1 MTVIPPLTAIF
12 RAFDA
17 GGAVL
22 PGALLYTYAAG
33 TVTPLATYRD
43 ANGLVPNT
51 NPVVCDANG
60 EAIVYLTAG
69 VGYKLLLTDSIGNVQ
84 PNYPQDNVLGGIAG
98 TNGTNGSTW
107 RDGSGVPSNALGVDG
122 DYYLNTANGDVYV
135 RSSGVYGIRG
145 NIQGPPGSSRN
156 AIQNGTFYGGLAPW
170 NVYAAAVNGVVPTY
184 GGGRL
189 HGSGAPNLKA
199 TSTIGL
205 ATAVGEVSQG
215 FAIQTPAGTTNLQ
228 FYTAAWLEATP
239 PLAAYSASIAVYFYD
254 AQSDTET
261 LIGTYPYAQSEI
273 TTTYAT
279 AVWTLRT
286 IDVSDKVPTA
296 GTYGIRC
303 ELTAIS
309 DNTGGSEG
317 AHGILCGVDDFL
329 MLVSSAGVTG
339 PAGPAGP
346 VGPMGPSGGGKL
358 QSQVFTTNGT
368 ITVPAGVNFY
378 DVTAI
383 GAGGGGGAGEGLNTG
398 AGGGGGGAGASIRRR
413 VTVTPLSTYA
423 VTIGVGGN
431 GGTVGVAAT
440 DGTATTFGSLVS
452 ANGGIHGLVGG
463 GVTSGIGGLGGA
475 GATGTLVGTGVGQT
489 TAFSAGLASALING
503 SGAALAGGNG
513 GAGGIGG
520 YCEVS
525 TVAQFAGA
533 NGGYAESATGG
544 AGGAYPDGIALHS
557 PRYAGG
563 SGGGGGASAFG
574 NGGAGGKEATSG
586 VSAGATAYGA
596 GGGGGGGGAT
606 PGVGGSGANGYL
618 IVEWIA

>member
-1 MTVIPPLTAIF
+1 MTAIPPLLPIF

-17 GGAVL
+17 NGAVL
-22 PGALLYTYAAG
+22 PGALLYTYGAG
-33 TVTPLATYRD
+33 TVTPLTTYKD
-43 ANGLVPNT
+43 SAGLIPNT

-69 VGYKLLLTDSIGNVQ
+69 VGYKLLLTDSLGTIQ
-84 PNYPQDNVLGGIAG
+84 PNYPQDNILGGLSG
-98 TNGTNGSTW
+98 SNGVNGSTW
-107 RDGSGVPSNALGVDG
+107 RDGSGVPSNTLGVDG

-135 RSSGVYGIRG
+135 RSSGIYGLRG

-170 NVYAAAVNGVVPTY
+170 NVYAAAVNGVAPTF

-189 HGSGAPNLKA
+189 PGSGAPNLKA
-199 TSTIGL
+199 TSTLGL
-205 ATAVGEVSQG
+205 VTAVGEVSQG
-215 FAIQTPAGTTNLQ
+215 FAIQLPTGTTNLQ
-228 FYTAAWLEATP
+228 FYTAAWLEATA

-261 LIGTYPYAQSEI
+261 LIGTYPYLQAAI

-286 IDVSDKVPTA
+286 IDVSSYVPAA

-309 DNTGGSEG
+309 DNTGGSAG
-317 AHGILCGVDDFL
+317 THGILCGVDDFL
-329 MLVSSAGVTG
+329 MIVTSAGVTGPTG

-346 VGPMGPSGGGKL
+346 TGPSGGGKL
-358 QSQVFTTNGT
+358 QSQVFTATGT

-383 GAGGGGGAGEGLNTG
+383 GGGGGGAAGEAIDYG
-398 AGGGGGGAGASIRRR
+398 AGGGGGGAGASIKRR
-413 VTVTPLSTYA
+413 VAVTPLSTYA
-423 VTIGVGGN
+423 VTIGAAGN
-431 GGTVGVAAT
+431 GGTAGVAAT
-440 DGTATTFGSLVS
+440 DGGATTFGSLVS
-452 ANGGIHGLVGG
+452 ASGGIHGLVGG
-463 GVTSGIGGLGGA
+463 GVTSQVGGLGGS
-475 GATGTLVGTGVGQT
+475 GASSTLAGVGVGN
-489 TAFSAGLASALING
+489 TAAFPAGLATALING
-503 SGAALAGGNG
+503 SGAALAGGTG

-520 YCEVS
+520 YCTVS
-525 TVAQFAGA
+525 NRALFSGIAGSPA
-533 NGGYAESATGG
+533 ETALGGV
-544 AGGAYPDGIALHS
+544 GGAYPTGISMAT

-574 NGGAGGKEATSG
+574 NGGAGGIEGTAG
-586 VSAGATAYGA
+586 VSATGYGGGGGA
-596 GGGGGGGGAT
+596 GGGSAT
-606 PGVGGSGANGYL
+606 PGVGGAGAPGYL